1 MQKIPN
7 IISVKDL
14 LYIEDMLNWNI
25 IMNKK
30 IFNFLDCIEDSEIL
44 DLLNRIKKMHSKHY
58 DELLNL
64 LD

>member
-30 IFNFLDCIEDSEIL
+30 IFNFVDCIEDSEIL
-44 DLLNRIKKMHSKHY
+44 DLLNKIKKIHSKHY